1 MAVTLVWTFFLV
13 RQGVGGPRSVEV
25 TVKPVGR
32 AVEIVAV
39 GLGQAGGNLAAEL
52 YRRGYRAMALNTAT
66 TDLSSLSHRSTL
78 LPEEFRVYIG
88 VEGHDGAGAD
98 LAYGRECVVTH
109 AAKIRERVA
118 AHTANADIV
127 LLTAGLGG
135 GTGSAVSELIRVLAE
150 LELPIIVLATLPSE
164 HESGIAKVNAV
175 RAISELVKENVLGWL
190 FVDNSRLARN
200 HGDVSLDRYY
210 PEINKI
216 IMEPLDALNHLNSRN
231 EITPIRSLDGED
243 IRSLMLSSGIM
254 SFVTTTM
261 PKLTGDGLIQAVRD
275 GLLHNSVQPEGFQLE
290 NISYLGLV
298 IEAPESMLADTP
310 FTFFEQIN
318 EQLKDETGGAGIY
331 MGVYRLNVAQPHAT
345 IRLFASSQSLPD
357 GVQEMVGQA
366 KREGG
371 QLRAKL
377 QRSLTGLDLGEIE
390 EYELFRTSPGA
401 MRRRVTEGSD
411 RPARTSNRP
420 PPPPAPRASAMGMSA
435 APRVGGSV
443 SSSPAINPSIP
454 PRINSLSPHANAP
467 MPDRDAYDQLV
478 KEFKEADSADVK
490 KRVSER
496 LEKDQKS
503 DNSLIRYYAVRA
515 MSKLDSELFASALE
529 SATQDEDATVR
540 AVAMKALNRTT

>member
-1 MAVTLVWTFFLV
+1 M
-13 RQGVGGPRSVEV
+13 
-25 TVKPVGR
+25 KPAGR
-32 AVEIVAV
+32 AIEIVAV

-66 TDLSSLSHRSTL
+66 TDLQSLSHRSTL
-78 LPEEFRVYIG
+78 LPEEFRLYIG
-88 VEGHDGAGAD
+88 LEGSDGAGAD
-98 LAYGRECVVTH
+98 LAYGRECVITH

-118 AHTANADIV
+118 AHAAKADIV

-135 GTGSAVSELIRVLAE
+135 GTGSAVSELIRVLVE
-150 LELPIIVLATLPSE
+150 LELPIITLATLPSE

-175 RAISELVKENVLGWL
+175 RAINDLVKESVLGWM

-200 HGDVSLDRYY
+200 HGEVSLDRYY

-216 IMEPLDALNHLNSRN
+216 IMEPLDALNQLNGRS
-231 EITPIRSLDGED
+231 ELTPIRSLDGED

-254 SFVTTTM
+254 SFVTSSL
-261 PKLTGDGLIQAVRD
+261 PRLTRDGVVQAVRD

-318 EQLKDETGGAGIY
+318 EQLKDETGGAAIY
-331 MGVYRLNVAQPHAT
+331 MGVYRHNTPQPQAT
-345 IRLFASSQSLPD
+345 LRLFASSQSLPD

-390 EYELFRTSPGA
+390 EYELFRGGHGSI
-401 MRRRVTEGSD
+401 RRRVTESSAVEAGAGAGAGAAGPSPM
-411 RPARTSNRP
+411 RSSNRP
-420 PPPPAPRASAMGMSA
+420 PPPPKVVAP
-435 APRVGGSV
+435 PRVS
-443 SSSPAINPSIP
+443 INPSVP
-454 PRINSLSPHANAP
+454 PRQASNAP

-478 KEFKEADSADVK
+478 KEFKEADSSDVK

-496 LEKDQKS
+496 LEKDQRS

-515 MSKLDSELFASALE
+515 MSKLDSELFAAALE
-529 SATQDEDATVR
+529 AATQDEDATVR
-540 AVAMKALNRTT
+540 AVAMKALNRTS